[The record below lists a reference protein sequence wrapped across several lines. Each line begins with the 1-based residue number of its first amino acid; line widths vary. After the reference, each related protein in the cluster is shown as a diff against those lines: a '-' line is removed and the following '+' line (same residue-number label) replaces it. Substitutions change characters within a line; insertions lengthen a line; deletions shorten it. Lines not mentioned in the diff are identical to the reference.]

1 MDLLEQDS
9 KRFIDNLFLAGIAI
23 SASISMLTL
32 SLTDYGIFTFST
44 NALDDSQSYC
54 L

>member
-23 SASISMLTL
+23 SANISTLALTFIYHV
-32 SLTDYGIFTFST
+32 TMAGG
-44 NALDDSQSYC
+44 
-54 L
+54 